1 MKKLLYGVFLLI
13 IGCSTSNITRST
25 QNDSY
30 HFYLNLKEIR
40 NDQTVIELIPP
51 AITSDEILYHLPKM
65 VPGTYSIYDFG
76 RFVSDLKAFDK
87 SGRELPVE
95 KTDDNSWKISNAR
108 TLAKITYTVDD
119 TWDSDLPNKLFEPV
133 GTSFEV
139 DSLIVISTPTMF
151 GYFEGMKNREY
162 EINIEK
168 PKSFY
173 GSTALIPVKS
183 DNNSDV
189 FRLDSYMSLVDSPI
203 LYSKPDTA
211 VLNIAGSEV
220 LVSVYSPKGKV
231 KAKSVSKNIQ
241 DLLNAA
247 ANYLGGKLPVSK
259 YAFLIALEDGNSNS
273 GAFGALEHSYSTLLY
288 MPEGEEQEI
297 AQVLRDVAA
306 HEFYHIVTPLAIHSE
321 EIGDFD
327 YINPKMSKHLWLYEG
342 QTEYTAHYVQLREGL
357 TDINYFMNVMKE
369 KIGNSQTRYND
380 TLSFTDLSLGALDKH
395 KRQYTN
401 VYEKGALISFCLD
414 LKLRKLS
421 GGKMG
426 LKDLIAELSK
436 KYPKTTSFKDS
447 DLFDVITR
455 MTYPEIRT
463 FFADFVE
470 GGKPLPFNEVLNYIG
485 YEYVREYRELDF
497 SLGGLQVK
505 YNQEKNVFYVETD
518 TTLNEFG
525 KKMGYKTGDEILTLN
540 GESMEPRQFRRT
552 RLAWEKNVKEGD
564 ILSVEV
570 LRNGQKVVLSTSVS
584 KAEVPKFNKI
594 APIVNP
600 TAEQLKIRAAWL
612 GK

>member
-1 MKKLLYGVFLLI
+1 MKKMLYGVFILL
-13 IGCSTSNITRST
+13 IGCSTSNLTRST

-30 HFYLNLKEIR
+30 HFYLNLKEIK

-51 AITSDEILYHLPKM
+51 VISSDEIMYHLPKM
-65 VPGTYSIYDFG
+65 VPGTYAIYDFG
-76 RFVSDLKAFDK
+76 RFVSDFKAFDG
-87 SGRELPVE
+87 SGKELAVE

-139 DSLIVISTPTMF
+139 DSLFVISTPTMF
-151 GYFEGMKNREY
+151 GYFEGMKNKEF

-168 PKSFY
+168 PKAFY
-173 GSTALIPVKS
+173 GSTALIPVRS
-183 DNNSDV
+183 DNSSDV
-189 FRLDSYMSLVDSPI
+189 FKLDSYMHLVDSPI

-247 ANYLGGKLPVSK
+247 AKYLGGKLPVNK
-259 YAFLIALEDGNSNS
+259 YAFLIALEDGRSNS

-288 MPEGEEQEI
+288 MPETEEHEI
-297 AQVLRDVAA
+297 AQALRDVAA

-357 TDINYFMNVMKE
+357 TDIDYFMNVMKE

-380 TLSFTDLSLGALDKH
+380 TLPFTELSSGALDKYA
-395 KRQYTN
+395 RQYTN
-401 VYEKGALISFCLD
+401 VYEKGALISLCLD

-421 GGKMG
+421 NGKTG

-436 KYPKTTSFKDS
+436 KYPKTTSFKDEE
-447 DLFDVITR
+447 LFDVITR

-463 FFADFVE
+463 FFTDFVE
-470 GGKPLPFNEVLNYIG
+470 SGNPLPLNEVLNYIG
-485 YEYVREYRELDF
+485 YEYIREYKELDF
-497 SLGGLQVK
+497 SLGGVPLK
-505 YNQEKNVFYVETD
+505 YNPAKNVFFVESD
-518 TTLNEFG
+518 TLMNEFG
-525 KKMGYKTGDEILTLN
+525 KKMGYKAGDEILTLN
-540 GESMEPRQFRRT
+540 GENMEPRQFRKN
-552 RLAWEKNVKEGD
+552 RLAWEKSVKEGD
-564 ILSVEV
+564 KLSVEV
-570 LRNGQKVVLSTSVS
+570 MRNDQKVLLSASVF
-584 KAEVPKFNKI
+584 KTEILKFNKLS
-594 APIVNP
+594 PLKNP
-600 TAEQLKIRAAWL
+600 TDDQLKIRAAWL